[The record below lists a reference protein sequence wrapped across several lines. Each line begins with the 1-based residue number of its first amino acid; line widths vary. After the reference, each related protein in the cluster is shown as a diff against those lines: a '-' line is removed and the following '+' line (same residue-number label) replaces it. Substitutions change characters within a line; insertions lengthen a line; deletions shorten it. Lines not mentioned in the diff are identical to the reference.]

1 MREAL
6 SDDAIELLM
15 PETPRACGSQT
26 AHVGGAQGRNRTNHT
41 WIFSP
46 LLYRLSYLGE
56 FLQGRIVTKQGR
68 VCSACSLARATCIAP
83 GGARGRPVRLVLVGS
98 AVSFE
103 VAICCR
109 AVESLPNFGVPNPYT
124 SEEYLQALLKKAV
137 AAGASDVH
145 LKVGQPPGARVRGS
159 LVYFRLDRLTSDA
172 TYATALHLLR
182 TRNLGQHLETIN
194 EVDASY
200 EVPGVARFRVNV
212 YRQRGSLAIVLR
224 IIPFKIPSIDDLGL
238 PAVCRA
244 LAEKDRGL
252 VLCVGAAGNGKSTTL
267 AAMIDHMNHS
277 LSRHVVTIEDPIEY
291 LYEDDRSSIS
301 QREIG
306 IDTAGFA
313 DALRAALR
321 QDPDVIQVGEIRDGE
336 TMDIA
341 LKAAET
347 GHLVLSTLHTPD
359 VVRTMNRVTALSA
372 GASEDVRE
380 RLADAM
386 QGIVA
391 QRLLPRAD
399 GSGVVLASEVLVG
412 TGSVRET
419 IKRPLGNPPLKELME
434 QGASMY
440 GMHTFEMSI
449 KQLLHDSVIDRE
461 VARQYLGF

>member
-1 MREAL
+1 
-6 SDDAIELLM
+6 
-15 PETPRACGSQT
+15 
-26 AHVGGAQGRNRTNHT
+26 
-41 WIFSP
+41 
-46 LLYRLSYLGE
+46 
-56 FLQGRIVTKQGR
+56 
-68 VCSACSLARATCIAP
+68 
-83 GGARGRPVRLVLVGS
+83 
-98 AVSFE
+98 
-103 VAICCR
+103 
-109 AVESLPNFGVPNPYT
+109 VESQPNFGVPSPYT
-124 SEEYLQALLKKAV
+124 SEEYLQTLLKKAV

-145 LKVGQPPGARVRGS
+145 MKVGQPPGARVRGS
-159 LVYFRLDRLTSDA
+159 LIYFRLDRLTPEA
-172 TYATALHLLR
+172 TYAAATHLLR
-182 TRNLGQHLETIN
+182 SRDLGHRLDTIC
-194 EVDASY
+194 EIDSSY

-224 IIPFKIPSIDDLGL
+224 IIPYKIPSTEDLGL
-238 PAVCRA
+238 PAVCRT

-267 AAMIDHMNHS
+267 AAMIDHMNHK

-291 LYEDDRSSIS
+291 LYEDDHSSIS

-359 VVRTMNRVTALSA
+359 VTRTMNRVAALSA
-372 GASEDVRE
+372 SASEDVRE
-380 RLADAM
+380 RLADAL

-391 QRLLPRAD
+391 QRLLPRGD
-399 GSGVVLASEVLVG
+399 GSGVALATEILVG

-449 KQLLHDSVIDRE
+449 KQLLHDGVIDRD
-461 VARQYLGF
+461 VAKQYLGF

>member
-1 MREAL
+1 M
-6 SDDAIELLM
+6 
-15 PETPRACGSQT
+15 
-26 AHVGGAQGRNRTNHT
+26 
-41 WIFSP
+41 
-46 LLYRLSYLGE
+46 
-56 FLQGRIVTKQGR
+56 
-68 VCSACSLARATCIAP
+68 
-83 GGARGRPVRLVLVGS
+83 
-98 AVSFE
+98 
-103 VAICCR
+103 
-109 AVESLPNFGVPNPYT
+109 ESLPSFGAPNPYI
-124 SEEYLQALLKKAV
+124 SEEYLQTLLKKAV

-145 LKVGQPPGARVRGS
+145 MKVGQPPGARVRGS
-159 LVYFRLDRLTSDA
+159 IVYFRLDRLTSEG
-172 TYATALHLLR
+172 TYAAAQHLLR
-182 TRNLGQHLETIN
+182 NRNLMQPLETIS
-194 EVDASY
+194 EIDASY

-212 YRQRGSLAIVLR
+212 YRQRGSFAIVLR
-224 IIPFKIPSIDDLGL
+224 IIPFQIPSLDDLGL
-238 PAVCRA
+238 PAVCRT
-244 LAEKDRGL
+244 LVEKDRGL

-267 AAMIDHMNHS
+267 AAMIDHMNHN
-277 LSRHVVTIEDPIEY
+277 LSRHVITIEDPIEY
-291 LYEDDRSSIS
+291 LYDDDRCSIS

-306 IDTAGFA
+306 TDTAGFA

-359 VVRTMNRVTALSA
+359 VTRTMNRVAALSTSS
-372 GASEDVRE
+372 SEDVRE
-380 RLADAM
+380 RLADAL

-391 QRLLPRAD
+391 QRLLPRSD
-399 GSGVVLASEVLVG
+399 GTGVALATEILVG

-449 KQLLHDSVIDRE
+449 MQLLHDAVVERE